1 MAPARPSPESGH
13 GISLVLG
20 LGITEVRGNVVSRLS
35 ALQKHWPG
43 NPKLRLGR
51 IAAAVVA
58 VSGLH
63 HKIFLRGC
71 QMDLTVARCGVSLV
85 GRIAQAVLVAQL
97 FFNAGVDLI
106 DRLLLGNFKEAAA
119 SLP

>member
-13 GISLVLG
+13 GVSLVLG

-43 NPKLRLGR
+43 NPTLRLCR
-51 IAAAVVA
+51 TAAVVA
-58 VSGLH
+58 ISGLH
-63 HKIFLRGC
+63 RQVFLRGC
-71 QMDLTVARCGVSLV
+71 QMDLVIAGSGIGLV
-85 GRIAQAVLVAQL
+85 RRVAQAVLVAQL

>member
-58 VSGLH
+58 ISGLNYQV
-63 HKIFLRGC
+63 FLGGC
-71 QMDLTVARCGVSLV
+71 QMDLVIARCGIGLV
-85 GRIAQAVLVAQL
+85 GRIAQAVLVAPL
-97 FFNAGVDLI
+97 FFNAG
-106 DRLLLGNFKEAAA
+106 
-119 SLP
+119 